1 MKEKEMSFW
10 DHLEEFRWTL
20 IRIIIAVFVLAIA
33 GFILVPKIFDSIIL
47 APSSSDFV
55 TYRFLE
61 NASQFIPFLPDF
73 SADAFNVEMLN
84 INMTTQFMTYIST
97 SLALAVLL
105 AIPYILYELWRFI
118 SPALYEN
125 ETKGVKMAFGF
136 GGVMFVI
143 GCLVGYFMVFPLIF
157 RFLITFELSETIKN
171 TISLDSYMNNFYTLI
186 LIMGVVFELPLV
198 FWLLSNLGLIY
209 RSFFKSYRRHAV
221 VGSMV
226 LAAIITPLAIL
237 SRLSWLPF
245 PSTCYGKSAL
255 SWSRKIL
262 LKRRKRQ
269 ICLPWPTSCYRG

>member
-73 SADAFNVEMLN
+73 STDAFKAQMLN
-84 INMTTQFMTYIST
+84 INMTTQSMTYIST

-105 AIPYILYELWRFI
+105 AISYILYELWRFI

-226 LAAIITPLAIL
+226 LAAIITPSGDPFSLIVVTIPLYMLWEISAFVVKKDPPEEEEETN
-237 SRLSWLPF
+237 LP
-245 PSTCYGKSAL
+245 AVAD
-255 SWSRKIL
+255 
-262 LKRRKRQ
+262 
-269 ICLPWPTSCYRG
+269 